1 MLPHACEHSCT
12 HTFTLVNTL
21 AHTHVNL
28 RSAHLPAGVPSC
40 PGPRVLLEEVLIPA
54 PPGGRQQHPGAPG
67 RAEWGRQ
74 GQPVLGPRAAQ
85 CLPLFREGLG
95 SGGWFQTQTGPLCA
109 QTGAPMCLSRW
120 DTPGPSACRRPV
132 RDSRVSDHSPVTPRR
147 RPRGHGSRW
156 WGRRPRD
163 SLMSPTGRTGLSL
176 GPERDGSAVWREN
189 DPREACHIFSRRM
202 LEVLVARYGK
212 RNLWTLKS
220 FTAGGAEAFTQAQLA
235 GARRSQSPACDK
247 GRLCPPASARHPEQR
262 ENTHQCAFDSRA
274 FLTGSESTTTLSRM

>member
-1 MLPHACEHSCT
+1 MSPP
-12 HTFTLVNTL
+12 V
-21 AHTHVNL
+21 
-28 RSAHLPAGVPSC
+28 
-40 PGPRVLLEEVLIPA
+40 PA
-54 PPGGRQQHPGAPG
+54 PVSSWRRCSFQHHPGGGSSTPG
-67 RAEWGRQ
+67 RQAGLSGGVRDSLCSDPGLLNVCRCSERVWAQGAGSRPRPAHSVPRQ
-74 GQPVLGPRAAQ
+74 GP
-85 CLPLFREGLG
+85 
-95 SGGWFQTQTGPLCA
+95 
-109 QTGAPMCLSRW
+109 PMCLSRW